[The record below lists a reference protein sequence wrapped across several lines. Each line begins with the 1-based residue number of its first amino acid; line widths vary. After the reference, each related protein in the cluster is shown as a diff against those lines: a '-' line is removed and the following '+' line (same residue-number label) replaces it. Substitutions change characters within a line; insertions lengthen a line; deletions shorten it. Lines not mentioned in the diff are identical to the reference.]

1 MNEKRDIAVFALT
14 VQGAKLALVLARE
27 LDARLYLPRGLAEE
41 HGAEGFDSLLP
52 FVASRFHEHSGHV
65 FVAAAGIAVRAVA
78 PVLRGKDIDPAVVVV
93 DQRGRHAVS
102 LLSGHLGGANALA
115 RRVAGITA
123 GQAVITTATDLEDLP
138 AVDVIARERGLAVAD
153 PSKIKDVNVALM
165 AGDPIQVLD
174 PDNRLGVKGEERLEA
189 HYVFLPSLQAYSPGL
204 PGVIVD
210 HSTGPHP
217 EGALVL
223 NPPCL
228 AVGVGCRRG
237 TPATLVVD
245 AVRKTLAQAG
255 LAEKS
260 LMSLASIAAKA
271 DEPGLLEAAGVLGA
285 GLFFYES
292 GELAKANA
300 PNPSQAVQE
309 RMGTPSVCEAAAML
323 LAQTDSLLVEKTIWG
338 KVTVAVALVS

>member
-1 MNEKRDIAVFALT
+1 VDTRGALAVYALT
-14 VQGAKLALVLARE
+14 AQGARLGRVLARE
-27 LDARLYLPRGLAEE
+27 LDATLYLPRGLAGEQDT
-41 HGAEGFDSLLP
+41 GVFDSLLP
-52 FVASRFHEHSGHV
+52 HVAATFHEHSGHV

-78 PVLRGKDIDPAVVVV
+78 PVLKGKDLDPAVVVV
-93 DQRGRHAVS
+93 DQRGRYAVS
-102 LLSGHLGGANALA
+102 LLSGHLGGANDLA

-123 GQAVITTATDLEDLP
+123 GQAVITTATDTEDLP
-138 AVDVIARERGLAVAD
+138 AVDVVARERGLAVAD
-153 PSKIKDVNVALM
+153 PARIKDVNVALM

-174 PDNRLGVKGEERLEA
+174 PDNRLGIRGDERLER
-189 HYVFLPSLQAYSPGL
+189 HYVFLPSLEAYSPGL

-210 HSTGPHP
+210 HTTGPHP

-223 NPPCL
+223 NPPSL

-237 TPATLVVD
+237 TPASLVVE
-245 AVRKTLAQAG
+245 AVKDTLAQAG

-260 LMSLASIAAKA
+260 ILALASISAKS
-271 DEPGLLEAAGVLGA
+271 DEPGLLTAAAMLGA
-285 GLFFYES
+285 GLFFFES
-292 GELAKANA
+292 GELAQVET

-323 LAQTDSLLVEKTIWG
+323 LAQTKSLLVEKTKWG